1 MSIRI
6 GIIGTGFAKL
16 VQIPAFLNCRETEV
30 ISVASGSLANA
41 ERVANDFGIKHF
53 TDNWRETVENTEVD
67 LVCITTPTNL
77 HYEQTLHA
85 IAHGKHILCEKP
97 MAMNA
102 AEALEM
108 TTKAK
113 DANILALI
121 DHELRFL
128 NGRRNA
134 FEMIRNG
141 EIGKI
146 IHFKTMFRNASRGT
160 QNVKWNWWSD
170 VNAGGGALGAIGSH
184 AVDTFRWMLGTEIT
198 DVFCQL
204 KTNVKERTDSKCE
217 LKTVTAD
224 DESNLIVKFAENDL
238 TADAS
243 GTVSLSVVESGK
255 YEHRL
260 EIFGTQGSI
269 IVEEGGEIWLSKMGE
284 NGWTQ
289 LEIDLGEAP
298 PNTNI
303 GGWSRGFMNFV
314 REIVSALHE
323 GKIEVPNAATF
334 EDGYKCQL
342 VLDAARKSD
351 ATNSMVKV

>member
-1 MSIRI
+1 MKVKI

-16 VQIPAFLNCRETEV
+16 VQIPAFLNCPETEI
-30 ISVASGSLANA
+30 ISVAGRNLANT

-85 IAHGKHILCEKP
+85 ITHGKHILCEKP
-97 MAMNA
+97 MAMNV
-102 AEALEM
+102 AEAFEM

-113 DANILALI
+113 DANILAVI

-128 NGRRNA
+128 NGRRKA

-160 QNVKWNWWSD
+160 QSVKWNWWSD
-170 VNAGGGALGAIGSH
+170 VDAGGGALGAIGSH

-204 KTNVKERTDSKCE
+204 KTNVKERTDVNGE

-224 DESNLIVKFAENDL
+224 DESNLILKFAENDL

-260 EIFGTQGSI
+260 EIFGTEGSLV
-269 IVEEGGEIWLSKMGE
+269 VEEGGEVWRSIMGE
-284 NGWTQ
+284 NAWTK
-289 LEIDLGEAP
+289 LEIDLGESP
-298 PNTNI
+298 PKTTV
-303 GGWSRGFMNFV
+303 GGWSRGFMNFA
-314 REIVSALHE
+314 REIVSALQA
-323 GKIEVPNAATF
+323 GKTEVPNAATF
-334 EDGYKCQL
+334 ADGYKCQV
-342 VLDAARKSD
+342 VLDAARESH
-351 ATNSMVKV
+351 ATKSMVKI

>member
-1 MSIRI
+1 MKVKI

-16 VQIPAFLNCRETEV
+16 VQIPAFLNCKETEIV
-30 ISVASGSLANA
+30 SVASGSLANA

-67 LVCITTPTNL
+67 LICITTPTNL

-85 IAHGKHILCEKP
+85 IKHGKHILCEKP

-102 AEALEM
+102 TEALEM

-113 DANILALI
+113 DAKILALI

-128 NGRRNA
+128 NGRRKA

-184 AVDTFRWMLGTEIT
+184 AVDTLRWMLGTEIT

-204 KTNVKERTDSKCE
+204 KTNVKERFDTNGE
-217 LKTVTAD
+217 LKSVTAD
-224 DESNLIVKFAENDL
+224 DESNLIAKFAENDL

-243 GTVSLSVVESGK
+243 GTISLSVVESGK

-269 IVEEGGEIWLSKMGE
+269 IVEEGGELWLSKIGE
-284 NGWTQ
+284 DNWKQ
-289 LEIDLGEAP
+289 IEIDLGEPP
-298 PNTNI
+298 PNTKI
-303 GGWSRGFMNFV
+303 GGWSRGFMNFSQ
-314 REIVSALHE
+314 EIISALQE

-351 ATNSMVKV
+351 ATKSMVKI

>member
-16 VQIPAFLNCRETEV
+16 VQIPAFLNCKETEV
-30 ISVASGSLANA
+30 VSVASGSLANA

-67 LVCITTPTNL
+67 LICITTPTNL

-85 IAHGKHILCEKP
+85 IKHGKHILCEKP

-128 NGRRNA
+128 NGRRKA

-204 KTNVKERTDSKCE
+204 KTNVKERFDANGD
-217 LKTVTAD
+217 LQTVTAD

-260 EIFGTQGSI
+260 EIFGTQGSM
-269 IVEEGGEIWLSKMGE
+269 IVEEGGEIHLSKMSDTD
-284 NGWTQ
+284 WTK
-289 LEIDLGEAP
+289 LKIDLGEPP
-298 PNTNI
+298 PNTKI
-303 GGWSRGFMNFV
+303 GGWSRGFMNFAQ
-314 REIVSALHE
+314 EIVSALHE
-323 GKIEVPNAATF
+323 GRTEVANAATF

-342 VLDAARKSD
+342 VLDAARESN
-351 ATNSMVKV
+351 ATKSMVKI